1 MYKAI
6 HYINKKGIYHLDI
19 KPENFLIKKINEEF
33 VFKVIDFGH
42 TYTEQNNSVSFQY
55 FYYYL
60 DFRLTKQQI
69 YCFILYTNRFSKNCS
84 EKK

>member
-19 KPENFLIKKINEEF
+19 KPENFLMKKINKEL

-42 TYTEQNNSVSFQY
+42 TYIEQNNSVSFLY
-55 FYYYL
+55 FL
-60 DFRLTKQQI
+60 
-69 YCFILYTNRFSKNCS
+69 
-84 EKK
+84 